1 MSDEQFQQLL
11 SFFKVLGNESRLK
24 ILGLLATQERS
35 VGELAALLDLREPTV
50 SHHLAAMKELNLV
63 HMRAEGNNRI
73 YWLNAKALE
82 TMSKDILSQAKL
94 ADIAPTDGADR
105 WEQKVL
111 NTFMENGRITQLP
124 SRRKKQLVIMQWVVE
139 QFEYDVRYPEAELN
153 ERLKEFN
160 EDFASL
166 RRYLIDY
173 KLMAREKNVY
183 WRIAPQEAA
192 APEEGA

>member
-1 MSDEQFQQLL
+1 MSEEQFQKLL

-24 ILGLLATQERS
+24 ILGLLANQERS
-35 VGELAALLDLREPTV
+35 VGELAAELELREPTV
-50 SHHLAAMKELNLV
+50 SHHLATMKELGLLN
-63 HMRAEGNNRI
+63 MRAEGNTRI
-73 YWLNAKALE
+73 YSLDVKFLE
-82 TMSKDILSQAKL
+82 AMSKDILSQAQL
-94 ADIAPTDGADR
+94 AELAPTDGANR

-111 NTFMENGRITQLP
+111 HTFVENGRITQLP
-124 SRRKKQLVIMQWVVE
+124 SRRKKQRVIMQWVAD

-183 WRIAPQEAA
+183 WRIP
-192 APEEGA
+192 PEENE

>member
-1 MSDEQFQQLL
+1 MGEEQFQQLL

-24 ILGLLATQERS
+24 ILGLLANQERS

-50 SHHLAAMKELNLV
+50 SHHLAAMKELDLV
-63 HMRAEGNNRI
+63 NVRAEGNNRI

-82 TMSKDILSQAKL
+82 SMSKDILSPAKL
-94 ADIAPTDGADR
+94 ADIAPTEGADR

-111 NTFMENGRITQLP
+111 STFVENGRITQLP
-124 SRRKKQLVIMQWVVE
+124 SRRKKQLVIMQWVVD

-153 ERLKEFN
+153 ERLKELN

-166 RRYLIDY
+166 RRYLIDHH
-173 KLMAREKNVY
+173 LMSREKNVY
-183 WRIAPQEAA
+183 WRIPLEEAK
-192 APEEGA
+192 